1 MINYNNLCMGCMNPL
16 LPQDT
21 KCPHCGFDRRSVQ
34 SAPCL
39 PLRTVLKQNYVVGAV
54 TSKTN
59 ASITYCGFDLQKGAR
74 INIHEFY
81 PEKIASRTAD
91 EKQAAPSPQ
100 YSALYYQCLN
110 SFDELWKTLQTLNGI
125 DSLETPYDV
134 FYLDNTVYAVTDYK
148 QSITIRQYLD
158 SNGVLLSWQQACE
171 TFMPV
176 FDALD
181 RLHRAGIIH
190 TGISISTVSI
200 GSDGKIHLSLP
211 GIPLSVA
218 SIPEVETVLQD
229 GYAPIELYDERFQIG
244 PEADIYSLMAV
255 MYICM
260 TGVSPQKSTERA
272 QKDAMIIPHSL
283 ASGMT
288 NEAIGVLIKSLK
300 VFPNER
306 FHSVGELKNHILS
319 SLRPDTQA
327 AVSDNKAP
335 QEAPINPGV
344 PSPVSG
350 NTAVKKQPDAN
361 TKKDSV
367 TSIVLKAI
375 ISLILIGFVIFS
387 TMYTTF
393 LYEDISVPLLDK
405 LYAPLSFLPINQLHS
420 NAPTAPSMTATDY
433 GKVTVAPSSSVP
445 APTVPP
451 TVTTTV
457 PTTVPTTTTPPTTTA
472 PPTTEAPTTEAQE
485 QTHVTTE
492 QKVEVADFTRLTY
505 SDIRSNTVFN
515 RNFNFEYQFEASDDY
530 AKNAVISQSIPAGQT
545 VNQGTTIVLVI
556 STGPEKV
563 KLPDVIGMDY
573 EQARLTLEEK
583 GFKVKKEIKDNDG
596 NETPGKVYT
605 MSLVAGLKFD
615 KGTEVT
621 LVVWGDIPH

>member
-1 MINYNNLCMGCMNPL
+1 MINHNNLCMGCMNPL

-21 KCPHCGFDRRSVQ
+21 KCPHCGFDRQRVQ

-39 PLRTVLKQNYVVGAV
+39 PLRTILKQNYVVGAV

-59 ASITYCGFDLQKGAR
+59 ACITYCGFDLQKGAR
-74 INIHEFY
+74 IIIHEFF
-81 PEKIASRTAD
+81 PEKIASRTDD
-91 EKQAAPSPQ
+91 EKQVTPNFQ

-110 SFDELWKTLQTLNGI
+110 RFDELWETLQSLNTV
-125 DSLETPYDV
+125 DALETPYDV
-134 FYLDNTVYAVTDYK
+134 FYLNNTVYAVTDYK

-158 SNGVLLSWQQACE
+158 SDGVLLSWQQACE

-181 RLHRAGIIH
+181 RLHRAGILH
-190 TGISISTVSI
+190 TEISISTVSI

-211 GIPLSVA
+211 VVPLSVA
-218 SIPEVETVLQD
+218 SIPEIEAVLQD
-229 GYAPIELYDERFQIG
+229 GYAPIELYDGRFPIG
-244 PEADIYSLMAV
+244 PETDIYSLMAV
-255 MYICM
+255 MYISM
-260 TGVSPQKSTERA
+260 TGVSPQKSTERV

-319 SLRPDTQA
+319 SLRPDTQTT
-327 AVSDNKAP
+327 VSDRKIP
-335 QEAPINPGV
+335 QEAPISLGV
-344 PSPVSG
+344 PSPTDNG
-350 NTAVKKQPDAN
+350 TAVEKKTDTN
-361 TKKDSV
+361 KKKDSV
-367 TSIVLKAI
+367 TTIVLKAV

-393 LYEDISVPLLDK
+393 LYEDISVPFLDK
-405 LYAPLSFLPINQLHS
+405 IYAPLSFLPINQINS
-420 NAPTAPSMTATDY
+420 NAPTAPNTTTTDY
-433 GKVTVAPSSSVP
+433 GKVTVAPSSSAP

-457 PTTVPTTTTPPTTTA
+457 PTTVPTTTAPPATE
-472 PPTTEAPTTEAQE
+472 PPTTEAPTTEPQE
-485 QTHVTTE
+485 QTHVTSE

-515 RNFNFEYQFEASDDY
+515 RNFNFEYRFEASDDY
-530 AKNAVISQSIPAGQT
+530 AKNAVISQSVPAGQT